1 MTDTSRTKKLIK
13 LLERLIKL
21 DHLYTQEQIRELKK
35 QLASVREQVGEM
47 EKENTKGFG
56 KK

>member
-56 KK
+56 K